1 MPSQSPMYKSPKELM
16 VENSTVLVYSRN
28 NTKDTLMLFTGK
40 YFTCRLGIG
49 LEIKATYLSKTQ
61 NAYIPSEK

>member
-40 YFTCRLGIG
+40 YFTYG
-49 LEIKATYLSKTQ
+49 LEYAFGIKLTYLSKTQ